1 MKTPSIK
8 IAPSILSANF
18 ADLGNQ
24 IKLAEK
30 GGADWIHVDVMDGNF
45 VPNITI
51 GPPVVKSIRKITR
64 LPLDTHLMV
73 ANADLYLDAFKE
85 AGSDRL
91 TVHVEAC
98 KHLHRTVERIK
109 QLGMSAGVT
118 LNPATPAESLKEI
131 LSYVDLVLIMTVN
144 PGFGGQK
151 FIHTMLHKIREI
163 HEMAYALNPKI
174 HIEVDGGV
182 DETNIASIV
191 RAGATVFVAGNSV
204 FGKKDIA
211 KAVMDLRKAG
221 EEQVRVKN

>member
-1 MKTPSIK
+1 MKTHSIK
-8 IAPSILSANF
+8 IAPSILSADF
-18 ADLGNQ
+18 ADLANQ
-24 IKLAEK
+24 IKLVEK

-51 GPPVVKSIRKITR
+51 GPPVVKSLRKVTK

-73 ANADLYLDAFKE
+73 ADADLYLEAFKE

-151 FIHTMLHKIREI
+151 FIQTMLHKVREI
-163 HEMAYALNPKI
+163 REMAYALNPKI
-174 HIEVDGGV
+174 HIQIDGGV
-182 DETNIASIV
+182 DETNIASLV
-191 RAGATVFVAGNSV
+191 RAGASVFVAGNSI
-204 FGKKDIA
+204 FSKKDVS
-211 KAVMDLRKAG
+211 KAVRDLRKAG
-221 EEQVRVKN
+221 EESK